1 MLICVNISIDSLI
14 SHLFLDM
21 HLVPFKIDLVSLK
34 RGNKHAYEAIYFEF
48 YDVLYHLALQYLNN
62 QQHAQEIV
70 QDAFL
75 KLWEIRESIND
86 NTNIR
91 NFLYTIV
98 KNNSLN
104 FIRNKQTAIRHYDI
118 IQHHELEMQYQSLQ
132 RIGDEVM
139 IADELQIKIEAALDK
154 LPEEVRTV
162 FEMSRFEDLKNAE
175 IADKLGISKKTVE
188 ARMTRALKHLKL
200 ELKDYLLLFP
210 LIWQQLS

>member
-1 MLICVNISIDSLI
+1 
-14 SHLFLDM
+14 M
-21 HLVPFKIDLVSLK
+21 HLVPFKIDLDSL
-34 RGNKHAYEAIYFEF
+34 RQGNKHAYEAIYFEF

-62 QQHAQEIV
+62 KQQAQEMV

-75 KLWEIRESIND
+75 KLWEIRESINS

-91 NFLYTIV
+91 NFLYTII

-104 FIRNKQTAIRHYDI
+104 FLRNKQTALKHHDI

-132 RIGDEVM
+132 RIGDELM
-139 IADELQIKIEAALDK
+139 IADELQAKIEVALDK
-154 LPEEVRTV
+154 LPEDVRTV
-162 FEMSRFEDLKNAE
+162 FIMSRFEDLKNAE
-175 IADKLGISKKTVE
+175 IADKLGVSIKTVE

-210 LIWQQLS
+210 LILHQLS